1 MARISAE
8 FPGTL
13 ANLLGIGV
21 HRLVDYQNH
30 AYAGLYLDRLLPI
43 LEQDSAARQHTLLLE
58 TARGLALWMS
68 YEDTAR
74 VADLKTRA
82 ARFARVR
89 AETGSGSG
97 RLMRIVDY
105 LSPRVEEICGSLP
118 AWLGAPLMRWG
129 FTRRILQA
137 FTGGRKIST
146 DRLWGYLLMRA
157 MARTRAWRLS
167 SLRHREEDARIREWL
182 ATLSK
187 LAPQDYGLAV
197 EMAACQQLVKGY
209 GETFER
215 GLGRYRA
222 IREALPTLRGG
233 SDPSSA
239 VRELRDAALADEE
252 GREFEA
258 ALARLCENQQGTI
271 TESNE

>member
-1 MARISAE
+1 M
-8 FPGTL
+8 
-13 ANLLGIGV
+13 
-21 HRLVDYQNH
+21 
-30 AYAGLYLDRLLPI
+30 
-43 LEQDSAARQHTLLLE
+43 
-58 TARGLALWMS
+58 
-68 YEDTAR
+68 
-74 VADLKTRA
+74 
-82 ARFARVR
+82 
-89 AETGSGSG
+89 
-97 RLMRIVDY
+97 
-105 LSPRVEEICGSLP
+105 EEICGSLP
-118 AWLGAPLMRWG
+118 AWLGATLMRWG

-146 DRLWGYLLMRA
+146 DRLWGYLLMRS
-157 MARTRAWRLS
+157 MARTRVWRLS

-215 GLGRYRA
+215 GLSRYRA
-222 IREALPTLRGG
+222 ISEALPALRGG

-258 ALARLCENQQGTI
+258 ALARLCENQPGSVTR
-271 TESNE
+271 SNE

>member
-1 MARISAE
+1 
-8 FPGTL
+8 
-13 ANLLGIGV
+13 
-21 HRLVDYQNH
+21 
-30 AYAGLYLDRLLPI
+30 
-43 LEQDSAARQHTLLLE
+43 
-58 TARGLALWMS
+58 ALWMS

-82 ARFARVR
+82 ARFARVN
-89 AETGSGSG
+89 AEVGAGDG

-118 AWLGAPLMRWG
+118 AWLGSPLMRWG
-129 FTRRILQA
+129 FTRRIVQA

-146 DRLWGYLLMRA
+146 DRLWGYVLMRA

-182 ATLSK
+182 ATLAE
-187 LAPQDYGLAV
+187 LAPQDYELAV

-222 IREALPTLRGG
+222 ISEALPALQTG
-233 SDPSSA
+233 SAPASA

-252 GREFEA
+252 GRKFEA
-258 ALARLCENQQGTI
+258 TLARLCENRPAA
-271 TESNE
+271 